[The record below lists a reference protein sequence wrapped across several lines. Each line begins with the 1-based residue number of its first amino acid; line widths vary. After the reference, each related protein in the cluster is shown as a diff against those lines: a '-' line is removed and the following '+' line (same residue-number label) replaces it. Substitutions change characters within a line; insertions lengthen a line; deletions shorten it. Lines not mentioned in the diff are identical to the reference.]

1 MKGMFGKAMGY
12 GKKAVSGGIGYG
24 KKGVAAVKASKAVK
38 GARIAGSAGKNIA
51 RGMGEG
57 VMGMGKSARRVGRK
71 VMNTK
76 PKDLMSSLGKVARN
90 PKKMRKLGK
99 SLAKYG
105 AAGAAGYYMGKD

>member
-12 GKKAVSGGIGYG
+12 GKK
-24 KKGVAAVKASKAVK
+24 GVAAMKASKAVK

-51 RGMGEG
+51 RGMGQAASQAASG
-57 VMGMGKSARRVGRK
+57 AKRMGSK